1 MFNALKYVKILE
13 ECGFTTEQATATIKI
28 LVEVMNDEFATNNNL
43 KMAELAIRS
52 DMNKMETSIRSDMNK
67 METSIRAEIR
77 ELEVRI
83 QAELKDIRHSITLL
97 ENRLTIKLSGIMVAA
112 IAILKYI

>member
-43 KMAELAIRS
+43 KMAELAIRAH
-52 DMNKMETSIRSDMNK
+52 MNK

-112 IAILKYI
+112 IAILEYI